1 VIAQDPGEPV
11 QELVRLR
18 AKVNLL
24 LAMNSYAMS
33 DRKRDLEKI
42 SHSHTELFQ
51 LRELIQGK
59 DNQLSELNTELF
71 QLRELIQEKDNQL
84 SELRQQLQELF
95 RSTSWKMTVPLRRFG
110 SWVKRSRAK

>member
-1 VIAQDPGEPV
+1 MIAQDPREPV

-24 LAMNSYAMS
+24 LAMNSCAMS
-33 DRKRDLEKI
+33 DRQRDLERI
-42 SHSHTELFQ
+42 SRLNTELSQ
-51 LRELIQGK
+51 LQEK
-59 DNQLSELNTELF
+59 DNQLS

-95 RSTSWKMTVPLRRFG
+95 ASTSWKMTVPLRRFG

>member
-1 VIAQDPGEPV
+1 VIAQDPREPV

-24 LAMNSYAMS
+24 LAMNSCAMS
-33 DRKRDLEKI
+33 DRQRDLERI
-42 SHSHTELFQ
+42 SRLNTELQ
-51 LRELIQGK
+51 EK
-59 DNQLSELNTELF
+59 DNQLS

-84 SELRQQLQELF
+84 SALRQQLQELF
-95 RSTSWKMTVPLRRFG
+95 ASTSWKMTVPLRRIG